1 MRKHRLMTPGPSPVP
16 EETLLELAQP
26 MFHHRTPEF
35 QGVLKQV
42 LADLKY
48 VFDTQH
54 DVFILTSSGTGAM
67 EAAVV
72 NTVAR
77 GQKVLV
83 LAAGRFGMRWAEI
96 ARAFDIEPVSVE
108 VPPGQSVTP
117 AQLENALQS
126 HPDVAAVFTTL
137 CETSTGAGHDIET
150 MGKLVVKTPAIFAVD
165 AISGAGAME
174 CRTDAWNIDILVTGS
189 QKALMMPPGLAFLTM
204 SPKAWSRAEPVKQQA
219 FYFDLKKM
227 RKKIAVP
234 DTPFTP
240 AHTLIKALGTSLKK
254 IRDEGIENVWARHR
268 RLAAAC
274 RAGVRAL
281 GLDLFSAHPADAV
294 TSVTVPPNL
303 DVSKLLSRLV
313 ERFGLKLT
321 GGQDE
326 LKGKIFRIA
335 HMGYMDEL
343 DIIGTISA
351 LEIVLTELNWPVKPG
366 IPVAVAQAVFVE
378 SIANNFKVMGA

>member
-26 MFHHRTPEF
+26 MFHHRTAEF
-35 QGVLKQV
+35 RAILTQV
-42 LADLKY
+42 LADLKH
-48 VFDTQH
+48 VLATQH
-54 DVFILTSSGTGAM
+54 DVLILTSSGTGAM

-77 GQKVLV
+77 GEKVIV

-96 ARAFDIEPVSVE
+96 ARVYGIEPVIVE
-108 VPPGQSVTP
+108 VAAGQSVTP
-117 AQLENALQS
+117 DQLESA
-126 HPDVAAVFTTL
+126 VAAQPDAVAVLATL
-137 CETSTGAGHDIET
+137 CETSTGAGHDLAA
-150 MGKLVVKTPAIFAVD
+150 MGKIVARTNMILAVD

-174 CRTDAWNIDILVTGS
+174 CRTDEWGIDILVTGS
-189 QKALMMPPGLAFLTM
+189 QKALMLPPGLAFVTM
-204 SPKAWSRAEPVKQQA
+204 NPKAWARADQIKPQA

-227 RKKIAVP
+227 RKKIAEP

-254 IRDEGIENVWARHR
+254 IRDEGIEQVWARHR
-268 RLAAAC
+268 RMAAAC
-274 RAGVRAL
+274 RAGVQAL
-281 GLDLFSAHPADAV
+281 GLELFAAQPADAV
-294 TSVTVPPNL
+294 TAVKAPTGVE
-303 DVSKLLSRLV
+303 VSKLLARLV
-313 ERFGLKLT
+313 DRFGLKLT

-351 LEIVLTELNWPVKPG
+351 LELVLAELGWRVSPG
-366 IPVAVAQAVFVE
+366 QAVAATQRSLATA
-378 SIANNFKVMGA
+378 S

>member
-26 MFHHRTPEF
+26 MFHHRTAEF
-35 QGVLKQV
+35 RAILTQV
-42 LADLKY
+42 LADLKH
-48 VFDTQH
+48 VLATQH
-54 DVFILTSSGTGAM
+54 DVLILTSSGTGAM

-77 GQKVLV
+77 GEKVIV

-96 ARAFDIEPVSVE
+96 ARVYGIEPVIVE
-108 VPPGQSVTP
+108 VAAGQSVTP
-117 AQLENALQS
+117 DQLESA
-126 HPDVAAVFTTL
+126 VAAQPDAVAVLATL
-137 CETSTGAGHDIET
+137 CETSTGAGHDLAA
-150 MGKLVVKTPAIFAVD
+150 MGKIVARTNMILTVD

-174 CRTDAWNIDILVTGS
+174 CRTDEWGIDILVTGS
-189 QKALMMPPGLAFLTM
+189 QKALMLPPGLAFVTM
-204 SPKAWSRAEPVKQQA
+204 NPKAWARADQIKPQA

-227 RKKIAVP
+227 RKKIAEP

-254 IRDEGIENVWARHR
+254 IRDEGIEQVWARHR
-268 RLAAAC
+268 RMAAAC
-274 RAGVRAL
+274 RAGVQAL
-281 GLDLFSAHPADAV
+281 GLELFAAQPADAV
-294 TSVTVPPNL
+294 TAVKAPTGVE
-303 DVSKLLSRLV
+303 VSKLLARLV
-313 ERFGLKLT
+313 DRFGLKLT

-351 LEIVLTELNWPVKPG
+351 LELVLAELGWRVSPG
-366 IPVAVAQAVFVE
+366 QAVAATQRSLATA
-378 SIANNFKVMGA
+378 S

>member
-1 MRKHRLMTPGPSPVP
+1 MQKHRLMTPGPSPVP

-35 QGVLKQV
+35 EAILRQV

-48 VFDTQH
+48 VFDTKN
-54 DVFILTSSGTGAM
+54 DVIILTSSGTGAM

-77 GQKVLV
+77 GQKMIV
-83 LAAGRFGMRWAEI
+83 LAAGRFGERWANI
-96 ARAFDIEPVSVE
+96 AKAFGIEPVLVQ

-117 AQLENALQS
+117 DQLEAALRS
-126 HPDVAAVFTTL
+126 HPDAVAVFATL
-137 CETSTGAGHDIET
+137 CETSTGAGHDIEAF
-150 MGKLVVKTPAIFAVD
+150 GKLVAATPAILAVD
-165 AISGAGAME
+165 AISGGGAME
-174 CRTDAWNIDILVTGS
+174 CRTDAWAIDVLVTGS
-189 QKALMMPPGLAFLTM
+189 QKALMMPPGLSFVAV
-204 SPKAWSRAEPVKQQA
+204 SPKAWARAEQIKPQA

-227 RKKIAVP
+227 RKKLAVP
-234 DTPFTP
+234 DTPFTS
-240 AHTLIKALGTSLKK
+240 AHTLIKALGTSLKR
-254 IRDEGIENVWARHR
+254 IRDEGIENVWSRHR

-281 GLDLFSAHPADAV
+281 GLELFAAQPADAV
-294 TSVTVPPNL
+294 TTITVPPGL
-303 DVSKLLSRLV
+303 DVAKLLTRLV
-313 ERFGLKLT
+313 ERFGLKLV

-343 DIIGTISA
+343 DIVATISA
-351 LEIVLTELNWPVKPG
+351 IDLVLIEMGWKVESQ
-366 IPVAVAQAVFVE
+366 AVAAVQNVF
-378 SIANNFKVMGA
+378 AGG

>member
-1 MRKHRLMTPGPSPVP
+1 MQKHRLMTPGPSPVP

-35 QGVLKQV
+35 QTILKRVLSDLQYV
-42 LADLKY
+42 LA
-48 VFDTQH
+48 TQN
-54 DVFILTSSGTGAM
+54 DVLILTSSGTGAM

-77 GQKVLV
+77 GQKVIV
-83 LAAGRFGMRWAEI
+83 LASGRFGERWAEI
-96 ARAFDIEPVSVE
+96 ARAFDIEPAVVRVEPGDSVS
-108 VPPGQSVTP
+108 P
-117 AQLENALQS
+117 AQLEAAIRRT
-126 HPDVAAVFTTL
+126 PDAAAVCATL
-137 CETSTGAGHDIET
+137 CETSTGAGHNLAE
-150 MGKLVVKTPAIFAVD
+150 MGKIVARTPAIFAVD

-174 CRTDAWNIDILVTGS
+174 CRTDEWHIDILVTGS
-189 QKALMMPPGLAFLTM
+189 QKALMLPPGLAFLAV
-204 SPKAWSRAEPVKQQA
+204 SSKAWARSDSMRPQA

-234 DTPFTP
+234 DTPYTP

-274 RAGVRAL
+274 RAGVTAL
-281 GLDLFSAHPADAV
+281 GLKLFATEPADAV
-294 TSVTVPPNL
+294 TSITVPPGL
-303 DVSKLLSRLV
+303 DLSKLLSRLV
-313 ERFGLKLT
+313 QRFGLKLT

-326 LKGKIFRIA
+326 LKGRIFRIA

-351 LEIVLTELNWPVKPG
+351 LELVLAELGNPIEPG
-366 IPVAVAQAVFVE
+366 AAVAAAQRVFAQ
-378 SIANNFKVMGA
+378 S

>member
-35 QGVLKQV
+35 QAILTQV

-48 VFDTQH
+48 VLATQH
-54 DVFILTSSGTGAM
+54 DVLVLTSSGTGAM

-77 GQKVLV
+77 EQKAIV
-83 LAAGRFGMRWAEI
+83 LASGRFGERWAEI
-96 ARAFDIEPVSVE
+96 ARAFEIHPVMVSVS
-108 VPPGQSVTP
+108 PGQSVTP
-117 AQLENALQS
+117 AQLSAALAEN
-126 HPDVAAVFTTL
+126 PDAVAVFATL
-137 CETSTGAGHDIET
+137 CETSTGAGHDLAA
-150 MGKLVVKTPAIFAVD
+150 MGAIVANTPAILAVD
-165 AISGAGAME
+165 GISGAGAME
-174 CRTDAWNIDILVTGS
+174 CRTDDWNLDILVTGS

-204 SPKAWSRAEPVKQQA
+204 SPKAWKRADSVRPQA

-227 RKKIAVP
+227 RKKIGVP

-254 IRDEGIENVWARHR
+254 IRSEGLENVWARHR

-274 RAGVRAL
+274 RAGVQAL
-281 GLDLFSAHPADAV
+281 GLELFAAQPADAV
-294 TSVTVPPNL
+294 TAVTVPPGL

-326 LKGKIFRIA
+326 LKGKIFRVA

-343 DIIGTISA
+343 DMIGTISA
-351 LEIVLTELNWPVKPG
+351 IELVLADLGWNVSPG
-366 IPVAVAQAVFVE
+366 KAVMAAQQAF
-378 SIANNFKVMGA
+378 GR